1 MSDLPVRYYEDL
13 EVGDEFLSPART
25 ITEADVVGFAGL
37 SGDYN
42 ALHTD
47 AEFAKNTLFKQRIA
61 HGLLG
66 LSIASGLFTRTQLA
80 LSLQPTLL
88 AFLGLTWKF
97 TGPIFIGDTIRVK
110 IRVKEK
116 RETKKKERGI
126 VILERIVINQ
136 KGETVQEGE
145 TTLMIARRQERKSEK

>member
-1 MSDLPVRYYEDL
+1 MSDLSVRYYEDL

-25 ITEADVVGFAGL
+25 ITEADVVSFAGL

-47 AEFAKNTLFKQRIA
+47 AEFARNTIFKQRIA

-66 LSIASGLFTRTQLA
+66 LAIASGLFTRTELS

-126 VILERIVINQ
+126 VVFERIVINQ

-145 TTLMIARRQERKSEK
+145 TTLMIARRQEKE

>member
-1 MSDLPVRYYEDL
+1 MNDLPVRYYEDL

-25 ITEADVVGFAGL
+25 ITESDVVNFAGL

-47 AEFAKNTLFKQRIA
+47 AEFAKGTLFHQRIA

-97 TGPIFIGDTIRVK
+97 SAPLFMGDTIKVK
-110 IRVKEK
+110 IRIKEK
-116 RETKKKERGI
+116 RETKKKDRAI
-126 VILERIVINQ
+126 VVLERIVINQ
-136 KGETVQEGE
+136 KEETVQEGE
-145 TTLMIARRQERKSEK
+145 TTLMIARRQD

>member
-1 MSDLPVRYYEDL
+1 MSEVAVRYYEDL
-13 EVGDEFLSPART
+13 EVGDEFFSPART
-25 ITEADVVGFAGL
+25 VTETDIVNFAGL

-47 AEFAKNTLFKQRIA
+47 AEFANTTLFKQRIA

-66 LSIASGLFTRTQLA
+66 LCIASGLFTRTE
-80 LSLQPTLL
+80 LSLSIGPNIM

-97 TGPIFIGDTIRVK
+97 TGPIFMGDTIKVK

-116 RETKKKERGI
+116 RETSKKERGI
-126 VILERIVINQ
+126 VVLERIVINQ
-136 KGETVQEGE
+136 RGETVQEGE
-145 TTLMIARRQERKSEK
+145 TSLMIARKAG

>member
-1 MSDLPVRYYEDL
+1 MGDLSVRYYEDL
-13 EVGDEFLSPART
+13 EVGDEFFSPART
-25 ITEADVVGFAGL
+25 ITETDVVNFAGL

-47 AEFAKNTLFKQRIA
+47 AEFTKGTMFKQRVA

-66 LSIASGLFTRTQLA
+66 LAVASRLFTRTQLA
-80 LSLQPTLL
+80 LSLGPTLL

-97 TGPIFIGDTIRVK
+97 TGPIFMGDTSKVK

-116 RETKKKERGI
+116 RETSKKERGI
-126 VILERIVINQ
+126 IVLERIVINQ
-136 KGETVQEGE
+136 RGETVQEGE
-145 TTLMIARRQERKSEK
+145 TTLMIARKTG

>member
-1 MSDLPVRYYEDL
+1 MPVRYYEDL